1 MFCPSVRYE
10 RNLSFLRKMS
20 LFTALK
26 RRRGKG
32 SITVETAAVLPLF
45 LFFLL
50 AFFAFFQAL
59 HVQEHFADRLTD
71 TARTMAAKC
80 YAAEEDTEA
89 LGALYVQ
96 GQLQTDCTESYLKQM
111 GVEAGRA
118 GIRTGKSLL
127 RAGDEWLKLRA
138 DVRLRNLYPV
148 PISKTIETHS
158 IAFARAWT
166 GYDGSGF
173 GGGSGEKSGFVY
185 WTVNGSVIHTDPECS
200 YLNPSVTPTDRTALE
215 TRRNLDGEKYRPCE
229 LCCSGSPAQVY
240 ITESGNRYHAS
251 LGCSGLKRTVLAIP
265 REEAEGCPVCQ
276 KCAGK
281 K

>member
-1 MFCPSVRYE
+1 
-10 RNLSFLRKMS
+10 
-20 LFTALK
+20 
-26 RRRGKG
+26 
-32 SITVETAAVLPLF
+32 
-45 LFFLL
+45 
-50 AFFAFFQAL
+50 
-59 HVQEHFADRLTD
+59 
-71 TARTMAAKC
+71 MAAKC

-148 PISKTIETHS
+148 PISKTIETYS

-173 GGGSGEKSGFVY
+173 GGGSGEKSGFCVPDRK
-185 WTVNGSVIHTDPECS
+185 WKCNSHRSGMQLSESIGDANGPDSAGNQKKSGRREIS
-200 YLNPSVTPTDRTALE
+200 AL
-215 TRRNLDGEKYRPCE
+215 
-229 LCCSGSPAQVY
+229 
-240 ITESGNRYHAS
+240 
-251 LGCSGLKRTVLAIP
+251 
-265 REEAEGCPVCQ
+265 
-276 KCAGK
+276 
-281 K
+281 